1 MTPVDFRRKKAREIR
16 DLLEK
21 LSSLD
26 ETNYSS
32 ENKDRLFRTYQAQ
45 IERLGAILSSP
56 SLQRLC
62 SPGEPAAGERPES

>member
-1 MTPVDFRRKKAREIR
+1 VTPIDFRKKKALEIQ
-16 DLLEK
+16 DLLNK

-26 ETNYSS
+26 DTNYSS

-45 IERLGAILSSP
+45 IERLDAILTSS

-62 SPGEPAAGERPES
+62 SSRDPAAGERPES

>member
-1 MTPVDFRRKKAREIR
+1 MTPIDFRKKKALEIQ

-26 ETNYSS
+26 DTNYSS
-32 ENKDRLFRTYQAQ
+32 ENKDRLFRTNQAQ
-45 IERLGAILSSP
+45 IERLGAILNSA

-62 SPGEPAAGERPES
+62 SIGKSAGGERPES